1 MEASDSWL
9 TPGELCLIS
18 WLVYIDHGPAFASFQ
33 AAHTSLLL
41 PALRGPA
48 LNMSYPANTNPVN
61 GPTIRYSGPPVY
73 YDHSPLRKGL
83 YTLLGMLSVTLI
95 GLTITRIVRTESVYP
110 WGFYDR
116 IIAELLATSLLTL
129 PVTLHAFHT
138 LERRIDTGIGRSFAH
153 ELGILLVLWILWLVG
168 AAIATSHWTDLYS
181 CWYLFGCRLLTAIVA
196 ISWSGFGVLTFLII
210 ASAVLG
216 RLKGGFMRPMHAQYS
231 AHAFHHRGPSAS
243 ARMSKENEAGMPTA

>member
-1 MEASDSWL
+1 
-9 TPGELCLIS
+9 
-18 WLVYIDHGPAFASFQ
+18 
-33 AAHTSLLL
+33 
-41 PALRGPA
+41 
-48 LNMSYPANTNPVN
+48 MSYPANINPVN

-153 ELGILLVLWILWLVG
+153 ELGILFVLWILWLVG

-181 CWYLFGCRLLTAIVA
+181 CWYLFGCRILTAIVA

-231 AHAFHHRGPSAS
+231 AHAYHHRGPSAS
-243 ARMSKENEAGMPTA
+243 ARMSKENEAGMLPA